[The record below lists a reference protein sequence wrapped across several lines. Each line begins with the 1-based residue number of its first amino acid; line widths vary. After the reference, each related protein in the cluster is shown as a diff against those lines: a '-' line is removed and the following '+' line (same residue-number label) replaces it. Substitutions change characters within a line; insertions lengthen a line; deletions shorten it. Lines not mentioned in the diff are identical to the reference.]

1 VWISPLKF
9 GAVILNGILS
19 ITILLFV
26 MDNLYSINKKLLAKM
41 NDKNKWLMELTYMFR
56 VFYLNI
62 KVPAPQYVKALTYWG
77 AGTF

>member
-1 VWISPLKF
+1 
-9 GAVILNGILS
+9 
-19 ITILLFV
+19 
-26 MDNLYSINKKLLAKM
+26 M